1 MFLKTFPR
9 KCAGQITINIVLLI
23 LLGLMIAISLGVGQ
37 LKLSFGQIFEAL
49 WCQSEDFTRQI
60 LLNIRLPRILL
71 GALVGAGLAV
81 SGTILQ
87 GVMRNVLAS
96 PDIIGISAGG
106 GVTGIAIMLLLP
118 QFQHLLIPGAFVG
131 SLASALLVYM
141 LAWKRGASPIR
152 LILSGVAVA
161 GMLGALS
168 STILLFNSEKAGN
181 VLDYT
186 IGTLSAGSWS
196 QIKQIWPYLTVGLI
210 SAIVMAGKLNI
221 LALGDEVALGLG
233 IKVESTRLKLLAI
246 AALLASACVCVAGL
260 LGFVGLIAPH
270 IMRIILGGN
279 NRHLLVDAAL
289 FGAIMVVGCDTVGR
303 MVIAP
308 AELPVGVIMSLLGP
322 PFFLW
327 LLRRHS
333 YEA

>member
-23 LLGLMIAISLGVGQ
+23 LLGLMIVISLGVGQ

-96 PDIIGISAGG
+96 PDIIGVSAGG

-118 QFQHLLIPGAFVG
+118 QFQHLLIPGAFAG
-131 SLASALLVYM
+131 ALASALLVYM

-270 IMRIILGGN
+270 IMRIILGIN
-279 NRHLLVDAAL
+279 NRHLLVGAAL